1 MNRQPHDRRGLILLF
16 WFGALFCLVLAVQ
29 AARCAQALLGI
40 VVRERA
46 LHDKASRLSRTAQ
59 ELKRSVD
66 YGRGLGAQMA
76 FLQSLPTLLP
86 EQARF
91 VRTQK
96 VLQEEVDGLRR
107 EVGARLAR
115 SVYLLV
121 DTKVN
126 KLYVKKGMKL
136 LLEANCSVGKGGQLL
151 DKATGRTWDFATPK
165 GVFSVLWK
173 TQNPVWIKPDWAFV
187 EAKQPVPPPDDP
199 SRMAQGELG
208 LHLLSIGHGYL
219 IHGTKN
225 EESLGRPVSHGCVR
239 LGAADLEKVYGLAPI
254 GTKVYVY

>member
-1 MNRQPHDRRGLILLF
+1 MNRGRGLILLF
-16 WFGALFCLVLAVQ
+16 WFSVLFCLVLAVQ
-29 AARCAQALLGI
+29 ASRCAQALLGV

-46 LHDKASRLSRTAQ
+46 LHDGAARLSRSAQ

-66 YGRGLGAQMA
+66 YGNSLSAQMA

-96 VLQEEVDGLRR
+96 VLQEEVGALRR
-107 EVGARLAR
+107 EVGRRLAR
-115 SVYLLV
+115 SIYLLV

-126 KLYVKKGMKL
+126 KLYVKKGMEL
-136 LLEANCSVGKGGQLL
+136 LLEANCSVGRGGQLV
-151 DKATGRTWDFATPK
+151 DKATGRVWDFATPK

-187 EAKQPVPPPDDP
+187 EARQPVPPPDDS
-199 SRMAQGELG
+199 SRMVQGELG
-208 LHLLSIGHGYL
+208 QYLLSIGHGYL
-219 IHGTKN
+219 IHGTKD
-225 EESLGRPVSHGCVR
+225 EKSLGRPVSHGCVR
-239 LGAADLEKVYGLAPI
+239 LGAEDLEKVYELAPV